1 MKKNFAKT
9 LKFIKLEKKS
19 NRLFADI
26 GWLEYGNVFLTG
38 IEKLRKN
45 GCGTSDF
52 FENIQ
57 MRQKLELALLI
68 YSQFAV
74 VNRA

>member
-1 MKKNFAKT
+1 MKNFAKT
-9 LKFIKLEKKS
+9 LKFIKIEKKS
-19 NRLFADI
+19 NRLFAEV
-26 GWLEYGNVFLTG
+26 GWLEYENVFFTG

-45 GCGTSDF
+45 GCGKSDF

-68 YSQFAV
+68 NNQFAV